1 MYSVLIVKI
10 IIGNSTHRVGRLILA
25 SNNDAKDFAST
36 LKLLSLP
43 VKIGICL
50 AILIIFVVLV
60 AGIILYR
67 RQAREKDRVQK
78 DMQNK
83 MDMLEAKVAKE
94 CKEGETKT

>member
-1 MYSVLIVKI
+1 M
-10 IIGNSTHRVGRLILA
+10 
-25 SNNDAKDFAST
+25 
-36 LKLLSLP
+36 
-43 VKIGICL
+43 
-50 AILIIFVVLV
+50 

-94 CKEGETKT
+94 CKEGETETWLCVYNSLLDSFCMLNMFAYLFSVR